1 MWDCALGTD
10 LGIETLGQERG
21 FCGGGEGVEEEVGVF
36 CWGVDEGGVD
46 VGG

>member
-1 MWDCALGTD
+1 MWGCALGTE

-21 FCGGGEGVEEEVGVF
+21 FCRGRERVEKEVGVF
-36 CWGVDEGGVD
+36 CWRVDEGGVD